1 LTFLSKQIGVTTNRF
16 ILLNIL
22 GEKMAKQKRS
32 EFIKWMGPIL
42 DSLRA
47 LGGSGSPKEV
57 TERII
62 ADKQISEEKLNEKI
76 SSGISRFQNQVY
88 WGRQYLVWEGL
99 LESTKKGI
107 WKLSEKGY
115 ATYLS
120 EDDSHKLFLKWVGIH
135 TARRKQQ
142 KEQTVSR
149 KAVTVDVA
157 IDEIDIEEAA
167 VSKLGYKQELLAIL
181 RNMKPVNFEKF
192 SLLLLRENDFED
204 LKLTGGSKDEGIDG
218 FGVLRVNPFVSFRVL
233 FQCKRY
239 AEDNKVKR
247 TQIADFRNAML
258 GRADKG
264 IFITT
269 GFFTKEAEYEATRD
283 GVPPIEL
290 VDADK
295 LVEMVSKTEL
305 GLKPVTVYEVNHEF
319 FQQYSD

>member
-1 LTFLSKQIGVTTNRF
+1 
-16 ILLNIL
+16 
-22 GEKMAKQKRS
+22 MAKQKRS

-47 LGGSGSPKEV
+47 LGGSGTPKEV

-62 ADKQISEEKLNEKI
+62 TDKQISEEKLNEKI
-76 SSGISRFQNQVY
+76 SSGMSRFQNQVY

-99 LESTKKGI
+99 LESTKKGV

-115 ATYLS
+115 TTHLS

-142 KEQTVSR
+142 KEQIVSGD
-149 KAVTVDVA
+149 KAVEVSVD
-157 IDEIDIEEAA
+157 DIDIEEVAA
-167 VSKLGYKQELLAIL
+167 SKLGYKQELLVIL
-181 RNMKPVNFEKF
+181 RNLKPVNFEKF

-218 FGVLRVNPFVSFRVL
+218 FGILRVNPFVSFRVL

-269 GFFTKEAEYEATRD
+269 SFFTKEAEYEATRD

-295 LVEMVSKTEL
+295 LVEMISKTEL
-305 GLKPVTVYEVNHEF
+305 GLKPVTTYEVDHEF

>member
-1 LTFLSKQIGVTTNRF
+1 
-16 ILLNIL
+16 
-22 GEKMAKQKRS
+22 MAKQKRS

-47 LGGSGSPKEV
+47 LGGSGTPKEV

-62 ADKQISEEKLNEKI
+62 TDKQISEEKLNEKI
-76 SSGISRFQNQVY
+76 SSGMFRFQNQVY

-99 LESTKKGI
+99 LESTKKGV

-115 ATYLS
+115 TTHLS

-142 KEQTVSR
+142 KEQIVSGD
-149 KAVTVDVA
+149 KAVEVSVD
-157 IDEIDIEEAA
+157 DIDIEEVAA
-167 VSKLGYKQELLAIL
+167 SKLGYKQELLAIL
-181 RNMKPVNFEKF
+181 RNLKPVNFEKF

-204 LKLTGGSKDEGIDG
+204 LKLTGGSKDDGIDG
-218 FGVLRVNPFVSFRVL
+218 FGILRVNPFVSFRVL

-269 GFFTKEAEYEATRD
+269 SFFTKEAEYEATRD

-295 LVEMVSKTEL
+295 LVEMISKTEL
-305 GLKPVTVYEVNHEF
+305 GLKPVTTYEVDHEF

>member
-1 LTFLSKQIGVTTNRF
+1 
-16 ILLNIL
+16 
-22 GEKMAKQKRS
+22 MPKQKRS

-47 LGGSGSPKEV
+47 LGGSGTPKEV
-57 TERII
+57 TEKII
-62 ADKQISEEKLNEKI
+62 VDQRVSEKKLSEKI
-76 SSGISRFQNQVY
+76 SSGMSRFQNQVY

-115 ATYLS
+115 TTHLT
-120 EDDSHKLFLKWVGIH
+120 EDDSHKIFLKWVGIY
-135 TARRKQQ
+135 AERRKQRELADS
-142 KEQTVSR
+142 KETEL
-149 KAVTVDVA
+149 A
-157 IDEIDIEEAA
+157 IEEIDIDEATNA
-167 VSKLGYKQELLAIL
+167 KASYKQELLSIL
-181 RNMKPVNFEKF
+181 RNMKPLNFEKF

-218 FGVLRVNPFVSFRVL
+218 FGVLRINPFVSFRVL

-239 AEDNKVKR
+239 SEENKVKR

-269 GFFTKEAEYEATRD
+269 SFFTKEAEVEATRD
-283 GVPPIEL
+283 GAPPIEL

-295 LVEMVSKTEL
+295 LVEMIEKTEL
-305 GLKPVTVYEVNHEF
+305 GLKPITTYELDHDF
-319 FQQYSD
+319 FQQYSGA

>member
-1 LTFLSKQIGVTTNRF
+1 
-16 ILLNIL
+16 
-22 GEKMAKQKRS
+22 MAKQKRS

-47 LGGSGSPKEV
+47 LGGSGTPKEV

-62 ADKQISEEKLNEKI
+62 TDKQISEEKLNEKI
-76 SSGISRFQNQVY
+76 SSGMSRFQNQVY

-99 LESTKKGI
+99 LESTKKGV

-115 ATYLS
+115 TTHLS

-142 KEQTVSR
+142 KEQIVSGD
-149 KAVTVDVA
+149 KAVEVSVD
-157 IDEIDIEEAA
+157 DIDIEEVAA
-167 VSKLGYKQELLAIL
+167 SKLGYKQELLVIL
-181 RNMKPVNFEKF
+181 RNLKPVNFEKF

-204 LKLTGGSKDEGIDG
+204 LKLTGGSKDDGIDG
-218 FGVLRVNPFVSFRVL
+218 FGILRVNPFVSFRVL

-269 GFFTKEAEYEATRD
+269 SFFTKEAEYEATRD

-295 LVEMVSKTEL
+295 LVEMISKTEL
-305 GLKPVTVYEVNHEF
+305 GLKPVTTYEVDHEF